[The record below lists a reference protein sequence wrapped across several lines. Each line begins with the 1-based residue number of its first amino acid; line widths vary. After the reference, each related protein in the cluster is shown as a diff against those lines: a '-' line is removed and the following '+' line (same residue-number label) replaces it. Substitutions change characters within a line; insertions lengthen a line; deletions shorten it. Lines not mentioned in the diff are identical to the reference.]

1 MSKERLIKEIFSDY
15 NSANNIN
22 ESKISSIDLYKNTN
36 KLEMS
41 LFSNEYIEI
50 KDIWDFEK
58 YLKNRFNIEYIMINM
73 KYDENT
79 KVKGIKEEW
88 RNITCFMAHKFP
100 ITKAILTNSELEI
113 NQNQLDIKMQVKGA
127 DFLTARGVDKELRNV
142 VKGLFNKEYKIN
154 FIEDLEKCEV
164 MNMYEEKSKRTEK
177 LAIEKLMEQNEFVK
191 EVEEEKNN
199 VDTNNVVSKEVKEEI
214 EEEKSPLILGRSLN
228 IKDELTKVQDI
239 TVDSGKIA
247 LEGEIIN
254 IDSRELKNGKFLVLF
269 DLYDGTST
277 ITCKSFVEA
286 NKAKQVIDR
295 IKSAKGVKIAGTAQ
309 FDPYAKELGVIS
321 NVIVETAGRKKV
333 TRKDLAEVK
342 RVELHMHTQM
352 SQMDGMTSAKDL
364 IKRAMS
370 WGMKSIAITDHGVV
384 QAFPEAHKLLR

>member
-73 KYDENT
+73 KYNENT

-113 NQNQLDIKMQVKGA
+113 NQNQLDIKMQVKCA

>member
-73 KYDENT
+73 KYNENT

>member
-191 EVEEEKNN
+191 EVEEKNN